1 MIEMKKIPMF
11 ERTQILIRQLTWFAM
26 KLAIII
32 LLGVGAWRLAWVS
45 FNIDLSNFEFSDL
58 LAMILALFAVGMSVA
73 FYFKTTDSSNQFYD
87 NIYNFTQ
94 KTSEILGRIEERFGE
109 RLKHLDEGY
118 GRMQSHFEGL
128 AQSSDEITKEVEEK
142 K

>member
-1 MIEMKKIPMF
+1 
-11 ERTQILIRQLTWFAM
+11 
-26 KLAIII
+26 
-32 LLGVGAWRLAWVS
+32 
-45 FNIDLSNFEFSDL
+45 
-58 LAMILALFAVGMSVA
+58 MILALFAIGMSVA

-118 GRMQSHFEGL
+118 GRIQSQFEGITR
-128 AQSSDEITKEVEEK
+128 SPGEIEK
-142 K
+142 KVAETKGKEEEVKESLQNVLKER